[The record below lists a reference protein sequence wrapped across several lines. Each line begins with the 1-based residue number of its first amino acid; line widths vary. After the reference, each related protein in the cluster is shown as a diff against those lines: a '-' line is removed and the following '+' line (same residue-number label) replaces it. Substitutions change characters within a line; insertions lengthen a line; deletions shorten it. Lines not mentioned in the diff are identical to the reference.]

1 MRTDMGGPHAR
12 LGIEDSMPNL
22 VNTIDAHAGRAGL
35 HYVDYLG
42 RTVPW

>member
-1 MRTDMGGPHAR
+1 SIPNVVST
-12 LGIEDSMPNL
+12 LDSL
-22 VNTIDAHAGRAGL
+22 RGTGRL